1 MSVAAIGECMVEL
14 SPRPGGLFGLGFG
27 GDTLNTA
34 VYLARLGT
42 RVDYITALGDD
53 GFSDRMIATWKQ
65 EGVGTTRVLRIAG
78 ALPGLYL
85 IETDDKGERRFHYWR
100 SAAPARQLFR
110 LADAPAIL
118 EALACYAWIYV
129 SGITLS
135 LYDEA
140 GRTALFGGLDRA
152 RRAGAKVAF
161 DSNYRP
167 RGWNGPESARA
178 VFAEMLG
185 RVDLALP
192 TLDDERALWGD
203 ADAETCV
210 RRLRAVG
217 VAEVAVKDGPHAALV
232 AAGQGAAVRV
242 RAERVAAVVDTT
254 AAGDAFNAG
263 YLAARL
269 AEHAPQAAA
278 AAAHR
283 LAAAVIGHHGAIIPK
298 AAMPGGRG

>member
-1 MSVAAIGECMVEL
+1 MTVAAIGECMVEL

-34 VYLARLGT
+34 VYLARLGVA
-42 RVDYITALGDD
+42 VDYLTALGDD
-53 GFSDRMIATWKQ
+53 GFSDRMVAAWAN
-65 EGVGTTRVLRIAG
+65 EGVGVTRVLRVAG

-85 IETDDKGERRFHYWR
+85 IETDDRGERRFHYWR

-110 LADAPAIL
+110 LPEAPGIL

-140 GRTALFGGLDRA
+140 GRAALFGGLDRA
-152 RRAGAKVAF
+152 RQAGARVAF

-178 VFAEMLG
+178 VFAEMLA

-217 VAEVAVKDGPHAALV
+217 VAEIAVKDGQHAALV
-232 AAGQGAAVRV
+232 AAAGAAPLRV
-242 RAERVAAVVDTT
+242 KAERVATVVDTT

-263 YLAARL
+263 YLAARM
-269 AEHAPQAAA
+269 AGREPAAAA

-283 LAAAVIGHHGAIIPK
+283 LAAAVIGHHGAIIPRS
-298 AAMPGGRG
+298 AMPGARQ